1 MASSARSSSEDFS
14 NLGLPSRCVLLSFW
28 ILGHDLRPWIPSLLQ
43 LTSRLPRHLTKEPL
57 EMKGKWRSRRM
68 RVDEVRAGNGLDP
81 YSTFP
86 GTTSK
91 GKDFKASQ
99 AITATQMAGSSV

>member
-1 MASSARSSSEDFS
+1 
-14 NLGLPSRCVLLSFW
+14 
-28 ILGHDLRPWIPSLLQ
+28 
-43 LTSRLPRHLTKEPL
+43 
-57 EMKGKWRSRRM
+57 M